1 MGSEHLVEL
10 WVSLFIAGEWD
21 QMAFKGPFQPQQF
34 NDSMIHCTV
43 LLLPLPPAR
52 PGQYSSA
59 LFNYILPINPSL
71 QSGVTKQIYGEQFI
85 ATGILH

>member
-34 NDSMIHCTV
+34 NDSDSLHSAS
-43 LLLPLPPAR
+43 LPLPPAR